1 MLIAPFI
8 IIILQLGC
16 CLYSIVF
23 YLLNIKKGYYVIKF
37 THFAERRPNMISKK
51 LAIEVLNEAL
61 ATGADY
67 AEIFYEDSH
76 SYSLSIEN
84 GKVETSSSNIMNGVG
99 LRLLRNNQCVY
110 GYTNELTRK
119 GLVSLAQ
126 SLRSSF
132 HDERKI
138 TVTKLDYTNV
148 KNRNPIKQSYDDIS
162 REEKIALVKEGLEEI
177 QKRNDP
183 RLVRYI
189 GSFADNHR
197 FVAIFN
203 SKEKWFKR
211 DTEFGRLAYMV
222 IAADQNG
229 FETAFNG
236 PGCQSDISFF
246 REKINV
252 KELANKTA
260 DTALMML
267 TAKECPSGKMPVVI
281 GNGWGGVLFHESCG
295 HPLEASAIAKG
306 LSCFTGKHGDMVA
319 SPLVSA
325 VDDSTIPSAWGS
337 IDIDDEGNPG
347 TKRLLIKNGKL
358 NDYMIDDFNGRRMN
372 REGNGACR
380 RQNYKFC
387 PTSRMSNT
395 YICNGKST
403 PEEIIKATKLG
414 LYTVGFNGGSV
425 DPTTGEFN
433 FGCSEAYIIR
443 DGKICEPVKGATLIG
458 HGDEILKHIDM
469 VGNDLELAQ
478 GMCGAGSGSI
488 RTNVGQPTLR
498 VSEITVG
505 GRGGELK

>member
-1 MLIAPFI
+1 M
-8 IIILQLGC
+8 
-16 CLYSIVF
+16 V
-23 YLLNIKKGYYVIKF
+23 
-37 THFAERRPNMISKK
+37 SKK
-51 LAIEVLNEAL
+51 LAIEVLNAML

-67 AEIFYEDSH
+67 AEIFYEDSN

-84 GKVETSSSNIMNGVG
+84 GKVNTSTSNIMNGVG
-99 LRLLRNNQCVY
+99 LRLLKENQCVY
-110 GYTNELTRK
+110 GYTNDLTRK
-119 GLVSLAQ
+119 GLISLAE

-132 HDERKI
+132 KGERKI
-138 TVTKLDYTNV
+138 TVTKLDMIKA
-148 KNRNPIKQSYDDIS
+148 KNRNPVVNSYNSIS
-162 REEKIALVKEGLEEI
+162 REEKIALVREGIDEI
-177 QKRNDP
+177 ESLKDP
-183 RLVRYI
+183 RIVRYI
-189 GSFADNHR
+189 GSFANQHR
-197 FVAIFN
+197 FVAVFN

-211 DTEFGRLAYMV
+211 DTEFGRLAYMIV
-222 IAADQNG
+222 VADQNG
-229 FETAFNG
+229 FETGFEG
-236 PGCQSDISFF
+236 PGCQEDIGFF
-246 REKINV
+246 
-252 KELANKTA
+252 KTKVQPRQVA
-260 DTALMML
+260 RKAAETALLML

-295 HPLEASAIAKG
+295 HPLEASALARG
-306 LSCFTGKHGDMVA
+306 LSCFSGKHGEMVA

-325 VDDSTIPSAWGS
+325 VDDSTIPNAWGS

-347 TKRLLIKNGKL
+347 TKRLLIKDGKL
-358 NDYMIDDFNGRRMN
+358 VDYMIDDFNGRRMN

-403 PEEIIKATKLG
+403 PEEIIAATKLG
-414 LYTVGFNGGSV
+414 LYAVGFNGGSV

-443 DGKICEPVKGATLIG
+443 DGKVCEPVKGATLIG

-469 VGNDLELAQ
+469 VGNDLKLAQ
-478 GMCGAGSGSI
+478 GMCGAASGSI

-498 VSEITVG
+498 ISEITVG